1 MAEEHDQPK
10 EWAEGIWRNT
20 NDIRMCGES
29 DRLSDESPPEI
40 CTLLSIQCLEHI
52 LAQIEIHQHDDKTC
66 AFDTCPQPVHVY
78 LEFKDITRVE
88 TADPKNE
95 RR

>member
-1 MAEEHDQPK
+1 
-10 EWAEGIWRNT
+10 
-20 NDIRMCGES
+20 MCGES

-40 CTLLSIQCLEHI
+40 CTLLSILCLEDI

-66 AFDTCPQPVHVY
+66 AFDTCPQPVHVF